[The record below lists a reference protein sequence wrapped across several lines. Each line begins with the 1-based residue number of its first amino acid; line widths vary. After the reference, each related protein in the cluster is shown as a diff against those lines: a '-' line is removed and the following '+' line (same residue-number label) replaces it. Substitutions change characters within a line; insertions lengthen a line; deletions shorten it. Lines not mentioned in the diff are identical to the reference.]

1 MFTPAYLGEAGRGGP
16 CLRRLRRV
24 RLTSLAWGAAVVRG
38 RAGGTVGVGEGLGIL
53 ENVKEDRLA
62 LVQNKRIRKPK
73 TVCTSTHVVIDF
85 E

>member
-53 ENVKEDRLA
+53 ENVKEDRLKISEFESPE
-62 LVQNKRIRKPK
+62 LSVRTPIIR
-73 TVCTSTHVVIDF
+73 D